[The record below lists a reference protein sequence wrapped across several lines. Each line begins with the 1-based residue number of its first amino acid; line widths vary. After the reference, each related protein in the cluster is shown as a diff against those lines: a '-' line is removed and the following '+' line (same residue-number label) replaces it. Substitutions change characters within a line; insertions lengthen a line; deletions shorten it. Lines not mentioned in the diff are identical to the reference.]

1 MQRELERLGPQLA
14 EALQERDVE
23 ARNSRLA
30 LERASS
36 RDSENTQLERQLS
49 DLGRQVRHLLREI
62 EIRENP
68 ALESE
73 AYEEPAGATVP
84 DLTDTDQIITN
95 QLTLFRSIN
104 EMQLQNQR
112 LLRVVRETS
121 VKMETME
128 KEARE
133 AAEAVES
140 DAVRRAK
147 LAMEGLHAKIKSM
160 ESTERALKK
169 ESDMLS
175 SLLARSKH
183 AQPANG
189 ALSLEHLDRQPVNG
203 SDSMPFSESEKVA
216 EMTSILKEMGTN
228 ATRLQ
233 EELSSSQK
241 HVSQL
246 QVSVAKANA
255 QIDYLNGGT
264 AFLR

>member
-23 ARNSRLA
+23 SRNARLA
-30 LERASS
+30 LERAAAK
-36 RDSENTQLERQLS
+36 DGENTQLERQLS

-68 ALESE
+68 SLEAE

-84 DLTDTDQIITN
+84 DLTDTDRIITD
-95 QLTLFRSIN
+95 QLTLFRSIS

-121 VKMETME
+121 TRMETME

-160 ESTERALKK
+160 ESAERALKK
-169 ESDMLS
+169 ENDMLS

-183 AQPANG
+183 AQATNG
-189 ALSLEHLDRQPVNG
+189 VPSSEHIDRHPVNG
-203 SDSMPFSESEKVA
+203 GDSMSFSESEKVA
-216 EMTSILKEMGTN
+216 EMTSVLKEMGTN

-233 EELSSSQK
+233 EELSTSQK
-241 HVSQL
+241 QVSQL
-246 QVSVAKANA
+246 QVSLARANA
-255 QIDYLNGGT
+255 QYEYLNGKGS
-264 AFLR
+264 